1 MKKLQAVLVAY
12 AIFAVSAGPVLGGTL
27 TITTNMDLYWG
38 PGSLQVQ
45 FWANGFN
52 DIIGIEVIPVFTR
65 YGVDVSSAFTM
76 ATDPTNVIFQGYNV
90 KHNSALW
97 PNVTG
102 FTAGSM
108 VGFIGLDP
116 VGVDPA
122 TDTLMLTITY
132 NYGDLGPATQWSHMV
147 SLAHESTGLV
157 NSIGKVEGVQ
167 VINAYFPTAFF
178 PEPSTLAL
186 LACGLAGLL
195 AYGRRSLHH

>member
-1 MKKLQAVLVAY
+1 MKQLAIVLVLLGY
-12 AIFAVSAGPVLGGTL
+12 LAIPAAGGTL

-45 FWANGFN
+45 FWANGSN
-52 DIIGIEVIPVFTR
+52 GITGIEVIPVFTR
-65 YGVDVSSAFTM
+65 YGVDVSPAFTI

-116 VGVDPA
+116 VGVDLA